1 MAEPQVTVDTQAL
14 RSVGVAVT
22 ATGRRIKTHFDGTR
36 AALAPAE
43 QPGWATVATLRAVV
57 DAWADY
63 AGVLRDRAVD
73 AGARLTT
80 AAEEYDRTDAG
91 VSARFGRP

>member
-1 MAEPQVTVDTQAL
+1 M
-14 RSVGVAVT
+14 RSVGVAVA

-36 AALAPAE
+36 AALCPAD
-43 QPGWATVATLRAVV
+43 QPGWATVGTLRAVV

-63 AGVLRDRAVD
+63 AEVLSHRAVD

-91 VSARFGRP
+91 VSSRFGRP